1 MIIYRYL
8 FFFFKF
14 PNPKQTIPDPGKS
27 FGSNRFRIH
36 KTENIY
42 SGIVTFLSDELVD
55 VLVVGVRQHDVWQS
69 GLACIS
75 SQINN
80 IKMFKSKVPNLP
92 YMLKIVLIAC
102 AEKINIYFFLFIF
115 LFKWQPEFKAFI
127 VSHVSDLDPPEGR
140 IGIKMARSE

>member
-1 MIIYRYL
+1 MPYNQSKPFHFTRTFHCIFCTIKAKKSIILIIYRYL

-36 KTENIY
+36 ETGNIY

-55 VLVVGVRQHDVWQS
+55 VLVVGVRQHDVGQS

-75 SQINN
+75 TQINN
-80 IKMFKSKVPNLP
+80 IEMFKSKVPNIPNSLI
-92 YMLKIVLIAC
+92 YMAT
-102 AEKINIYFFLFIF
+102 
-115 LFKWQPEFKAFI
+115 
-127 VSHVSDLDPPEGR
+127 
-140 IGIKMARSE
+140 GIQSLYCEPCCGSGSA